1 MDSILHFHFK
11 ESTFDLA
18 LLSSIKLV
26 ILILLYSKLEFVTLN
41 QISNPYD
48 KQVNR
53 QKNLLHLLLVIFSLL
68 QPVYAVVKGSLI
80 LYAIEESS
88 TYVHMH
94 TPYNVLVI
102 SAIVFGFVESGLALA
117 SFSAMK
123 KLKLQRITHWLN
135 DQGQELNKEGK
146 LIVESTGLKR
156 VFGLAKPVSP
166 KQ

>member
-1 MDSILHFHFK
+1 MDSILDFHFK

-26 ILILLYSKLEFVTLN
+26 ILIVLYSKLESVTLN

-48 KQVNR
+48 KRLNSHKQ
-53 QKNLLHLLLVIFSLL
+53 LLHSFLVIFSLI

-88 TYVHMH
+88 GYLHMH

-102 SAIVFGFVESGLALA
+102 SAVVFGFIELALALA
-117 SFSAMK
+117 SFNAMK
-123 KLKLQRITHWLN
+123 NLKLSRITHWLN
-135 DQGQELNKEGK
+135 DQGQELDKDGK
-146 LIVESTGLKR
+146 PVVRSAGLKR

>member
-1 MDSILHFHFK
+1 M
-11 ESTFDLA
+11 
-18 LLSSIKLV
+18 KLV
-26 ILILLYSKLEFVTLN
+26 ILILLYSKLESVTLN

-48 KQVNR
+48 KR
-53 QKNLLHLLLVIFSLL
+53 LSSHKNLLHSLIVIFSLL

-80 LYAIEESS
+80 FYAIEESS

-94 TPYNVLVI
+94 APHNVLVI
-102 SAIVFGFVESGLALA
+102 SAIVFGFIELGLALA

-135 DQGQELNKEGK
+135 DQGQELDKEGK
-146 LIVESTGLKR
+146 PIVRSTGLKR
-156 VFGLAKPVSP
+156 VFGLAKPVST

>member
-26 ILILLYSKLEFVTLN
+26 ILILLYSKLESVTLK

-48 KQVNR
+48 KR
-53 QKNLLHLLLVIFSLL
+53 LSSHKNLLHSLLVIFSLL

-94 TPYNVLVI
+94 APYNVLVI
-102 SAIVFGFVESGLALA
+102 SAIVFGFIELGLALA

-135 DQGQELNKEGK
+135 DQGQELDKEGK
-146 LIVESTGLKR
+146 PIVRSTGLKR
-156 VFGLAKPVSP
+156 VFGLAKPVSI